1 LGVSHGDKVEEDAG
15 AHAVPGTA
23 RAPAGE
29 DIGLIVGIRAGDLR
43 AFEHLYRRYQP
54 RLARFVGNLIRSSP
68 AVEEVVNDTLMVVW
82 DRPHS
87 FTGASKFS
95 TWLFAIAYRKALRER
110 HRRALPFLE
119 PSDAVDPD
127 PPPDDALARERV
139 RAVLIAAM
147 EELSVEHRAVV
158 DLTYF
163 HETGYREIAEIMD
176 CPIDTVKTRMFHARR
191 HLRRKLAGEFSDW
204 M

>member
-1 LGVSHGDKVEEDAG
+1 LGVSHGDAVESDAEG
-15 AHAVPGTA
+15 DAAPGRT
-23 RAPAGE
+23 RSPASE
-29 DIGLIVGIRAGDLR
+29 DIGLIAGVRAGDLK

-54 RLARFVGNLIRSSP
+54 RLARFVGNLMRSSP

-82 DRPHS
+82 DRPDS
-87 FTGASKFS
+87 FSGASKFS

-110 HRRALPFLE
+110 HRRPLPVLD
-119 PSDAVDPD
+119 PGDAVDAD

-147 EELSVEHRAVV
+147 QELSVEHRAVV

-163 HETGYREIAEIMD
+163 HESGYREIAEIMD
-176 CPIDTVKTRMFHARR
+176 CPVDTVKTRMFHARR

-204 M
+204 I

>member
-1 LGVSHGDKVEEDAG
+1 MSKSETAGDDRAAARDA
-15 AHAVPGTA
+15 V
-23 RAPAGE
+23 RSSAGE
-29 DIGLIVGIRAGDLR
+29 DIGLVAGVRAGDLR
-43 AFEHLYRRYQP
+43 AFENLYRRYQP

-87 FTGASKFS
+87 FSGASKFS
-95 TWLFAIAYRKALRER
+95 TWLFAIAYRKALKARA
-110 HRRALPFLE
+110 RRPLPLPE
-119 PSDAVDPD
+119 PTDAIDPG
-127 PPPDDALARERV
+127 PPPDDELARQRM
-139 RAVLIAAM
+139 RAVLTAAM
-147 EELSVEHRAVV
+147 QELSVEHRAVI

-176 CPIDTVKTRMFHARR
+176 CPVDTVKTRMFHARR

-204 M
+204 I